1 MAREVWITG
10 CGLISS
16 LGEGRQAHWES
27 LSDPTIWQSRA
38 DSKILPPHTV
48 QHMVPLNL
56 DRFIQRKGDQRQMGP
71 LMHYGCHAAGL
82 ALAEAGIAGN
92 APLLARTHLI
102 VASPSGERDIAVDE
116 QVLTAYIQ
124 NPNSDAWLNEKL
136 STNLRPTLFL
146 SQLPNLFAGNISIV
160 LGVAGSSRTFMGE
173 ESAGLDAARIAY
185 ERVAANQGDVFL
197 VGAAFHAVRPE
208 VLMIF
213 EAYGLLHGTTVPP
226 LWQRPVEGVV
236 LGSVGAF
243 LVLEAREHAE
253 ARGARGLARLGS
265 VLAGHADRSPGSAA
279 RVADHQWKKI
289 LANSGGPISATLSG
303 ACGGGTITH
312 EEHDFLAAHANA
324 GPVRGTAAA
333 LGHSMEAS
341 FFANIGLAITC
352 LEQGRLFPALAP
364 GEPIEARPSGAMERL
379 AVTSWGH
386 FQGEGTALIERIA

>member
-27 LSDPTIWQSRA
+27 LSDPAIWQRRA

-82 ALAEAGIAGN
+82 ALTEAGIAGN
-92 APLLARTHLI
+92 APLLERTHLI

-185 ERVAANQGDVFL
+185 ERVAANQGDVF
-197 VGAAFHAVRPE
+197 
-208 VLMIF
+208 
-213 EAYGLLHGTTVPP
+213 
-226 LWQRPVEGVV
+226 
-236 LGSVGAF
+236 
-243 LVLEAREHAE
+243 
-253 ARGARGLARLGS
+253 
-265 VLAGHADRSPGSAA
+265 
-279 RVADHQWKKI
+279 
-289 LANSGGPISATLSG
+289 
-303 ACGGGTITH
+303 
-312 EEHDFLAAHANA
+312 
-324 GPVRGTAAA
+324 
-333 LGHSMEAS
+333 
-341 FFANIGLAITC
+341 
-352 LEQGRLFPALAP
+352 
-364 GEPIEARPSGAMERL
+364 
-379 AVTSWGH
+379 
-386 FQGEGTALIERIA
+386 